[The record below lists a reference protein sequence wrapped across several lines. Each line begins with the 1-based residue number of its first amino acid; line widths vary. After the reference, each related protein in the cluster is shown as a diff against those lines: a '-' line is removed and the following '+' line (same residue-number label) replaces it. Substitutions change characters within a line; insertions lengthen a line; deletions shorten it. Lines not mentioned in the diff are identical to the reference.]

1 MTAAS
6 PGPDL
11 FCILSSEGNVI
22 SPARTDSFLLSLLG
36 QAAVLA
42 IIVYFTSCVART
54 PEFSKGVSDLAR
66 LPLTFSGSNGGGG
79 GSHDHLPASAGSPPR
94 GSLETQIVMPSVM
107 L

>member
-11 FCILSSEGNVI
+11 FCILRSEGNVI